1 MSQLRQNESGRYS
14 LGEQLEQVGQDQ
26 AEPEVIP
33 GPRYR
38 TFSREY
44 KLRILAEADQCQRG
58 EVGALL
64 RREGLYSSTL
74 SKWRQ
79 QQAAGRLEEPV
90 ARQQPADRQAREIER
105 LKREKALLEVK
116 LARAEAI
123 IAIQKKA
130 CEILGL
136 DEG

>member
-1 MSQLRQNESGRYS
+1 MSQLRQNESDRYS
-14 LGEQLEQVGQDQ
+14 LGEQLEQVEQDQ

-90 ARQQPADRQAREIER
+90 ARRQPADRQAREIER

>member
-1 MSQLRQNESGRYS
+1 MNQTEQSKSKQNGQV
-14 LGEQLEQVGQDQ
+14 EQEARD
-26 AEPEVIP
+26 PEVMP

-44 KLRILAEADQCQRG
+44 KLRILAAAAECERG

-64 RREGLYSSTL
+64 RREGLYYSTL

-79 QQAAGRLEEPV
+79 QQAAGRLEEPE
-90 ARQQPADRQAREIER
+90 ARQQKADTEARELER
-105 LKREKALLEVK
+105 LRREKARLEAK

-123 IAIQKKA
+123 IEVQKKLS
-130 CEILGL
+130 EILEL
-136 DEG
+136 EDD

>member
-1 MSQLRQNESGRYS
+1 MTEKEQNEQYQNGRVRREVS
-14 LGEQLEQVGQDQ
+14 D
-26 AEPEVIP
+26 PEVVP

-44 KLRILAEADQCQRG
+44 KLRILAEAEQCERG

-64 RREGLYSSTL
+64 RREGLYHSTL

-90 ARQQPADRQAREIER
+90 VGQQKADTQGRELER
-105 LKREKALLEVK
+105 LRQEKARLEAK

-123 IAIQKKA
+123 IEVQKKLS
-130 CEILGL
+130 EILGL
-136 DEG
+136 DDD

>member
-1 MSQLRQNESGRYS
+1 MSQT
-14 LGEQLEQVGQDQ
+14 EQSETRRVGQDGQ
-26 AEPEVIP
+26 LKQVETDPEVKP

-44 KLRILAEADQCQRG
+44 KLRILAEADQCERG
-58 EVGALL
+58 GIGALL

-74 SKWRQ
+74 SKWRA
-79 QQAAGRLEEPV
+79 QQAAGRLDEPV
-90 ARQQPADRQAREIER
+90 ERKQKEGAKAREIER
-105 LKREKALLEVK
+105 LKREKARLEVK

-130 CEILGL
+130 SEILGL
-136 DEG
+136 DED